1 VATKS
6 EQAPVCAVSC
16 PDASPLWHCQASLSV
31 HSTTASGLLIRSSFM
46 HTVLEYCMLKFI
58 VSLVCIANKPGSKVF
73 FRESCRSCIVV
84 CIVGFVVHFVRARVG
99 LYCNDQWRD
108 GSSA

>member
-1 VATKS
+1 
-6 EQAPVCAVSC
+6 
-16 PDASPLWHCQASLSV
+16 
-31 HSTTASGLLIRSSFM
+31 M

-99 LYCNDQWRD
+99 L
-108 GSSA
+108 